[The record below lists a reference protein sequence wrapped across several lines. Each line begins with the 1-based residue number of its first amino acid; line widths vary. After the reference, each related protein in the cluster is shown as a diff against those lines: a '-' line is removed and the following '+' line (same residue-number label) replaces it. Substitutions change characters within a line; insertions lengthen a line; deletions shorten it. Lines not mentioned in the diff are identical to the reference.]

1 MERFAKKLAESI
13 GQSLGKTDDDVA
25 VVAYGLI
32 GILQFF
38 AIFILS
44 SAIGF
49 ACFIWYEVMIVFL
62 SVGFLRRLTGGA
74 HSSGIYSCLVYSV
87 FFVCAISALARYALT
102 ALPLGVSCG
111 IVAAIFAFGYVMI
124 ALKAPVAPPNKP
136 VRTEAKRKRLRRGS
150 FIVLSVFMAL
160 VVGALVAS
168 YFLEERGVRVYSLGM
183 VLALSTL
190 WQITMMT
197 RIGQRFI
204 TFFDGLFARKKA

>member
-13 GQSLGKTDDDVA
+13 GESLGKTDEDVA

-38 AIFILS
+38 AIFLLA

-49 ACFIWYEVMIVFL
+49 TFSFWYEVVTVFL

-74 HSSGIYSCLVYSV
+74 HSSGIYSCLIYSV
-87 FFVCAISALARYALT
+87 FFVCSISALARYVMT
-102 ALPLGVSCG
+102 GLPIGANCG
-111 IVAAIFAFGYVMI
+111 IVAAIFAFGYIMI

-136 VRTEAKRKRLRRGS
+136 VRTEAKRKRLRKGA
-150 FIVLSVFMAL
+150 FIVLSAFL
-160 VVGALVAS
+160 VLVSGSLVAF
-168 YFLEERGVRVYSLGM
+168 YFLGEKGIRVYSLGLS
-183 VLALSTL
+183 LALSTL

-197 RIGQRFI
+197 RCGQKFI
-204 TFFDGLFARKKA
+204 AFFDGLFKKKA